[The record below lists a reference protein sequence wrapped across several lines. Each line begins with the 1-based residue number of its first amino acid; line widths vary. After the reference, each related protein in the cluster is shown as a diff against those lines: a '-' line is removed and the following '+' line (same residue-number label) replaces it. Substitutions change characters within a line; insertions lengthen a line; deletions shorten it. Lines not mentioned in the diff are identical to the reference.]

1 MSKEKENKYNTS
13 ANPPSGGEG
22 AKDSTSKAPPLANGG
37 KGSSATVTGKAFDWQ
52 LLKRIMHYVKPYTS
66 VFVIAAFLTIFLAVI
81 ALFQPI
87 LIQRTLDKYILAN
100 DYHGLVFMVELM
112 IGQLVVQTIAQYYQT
127 YLTNSLGQSVIR
139 DLRKDVFNHITSLRL
154 KYFDRTPIGM
164 LITRTVSDL
173 ETIADIFSEGL
184 ISIMGDML
192 LVFAVIGYMLWQDWK
207 LALITLIPMPFLF
220 ASTYVFKEAI
230 KSSFQE
236 VRTQVAQLNTFLAE
250 HISGISVIQYFSREE
265 QEMRKFKAV
274 NLKYRD
280 ANIRS
285 NWYYSIFFPVVEIL
299 FAVCMALLVWYGCKR
314 ILNDQQIHA
323 ISASEG
329 GITPGLI
336 TSFIVLLNMLFR
348 PIRQLADKF
357 NTLQMGMVGADRI
370 FKVLDTD
377 EVATDDGKLAPSVL
391 EGDIEFKDVWF
402 AYNDENWVLKNINF
416 HIKPGETLALVGATG
431 AGKSST
437 INILNRFYD
446 IGKGSVTVD
455 GYDIRE
461 YKVDYLRSKIATVIQ
476 DVFLFTDTIGNNIS
490 LNNTQITREEIIKA
504 AKDVGAH
511 EFIERLPG
519 GYDYNV
525 MERGA
530 TLSAGQAQ
538 LISFIRALVYNPAI
552 LVLDEATSSVDTETE
567 LLIQTAINKLMQGR
581 TAIVIAHRLSTIQNA
596 DKIIVLDHGEIME
609 SGTHQELLR
618 IENGYYRKLYDL
630 QFNSAGIAK
639 PI

>member
-1 MSKEKENKYNTS
+1 MAS
-13 ANPPSGGEG
+13 
-22 AKDSTSKAPPLANGG
+22 
-37 KGSSATVTGKAFDWQ
+37 VTGKALDWK
-52 LLKRIMHYVKPYTS
+52 LLGRVMHYVKPYRST
-66 VFVIAAFLTIFLAVI
+66 FIIAAFLTVFLAAI
-81 ALFQPI
+81 ALAQPI
-87 LIQRTLDKYILAN
+87 LIQITLDKYILNN
-100 DYHGLVFMVELM
+100 DYDGLVLMVGLM
-112 IGQLVVQTIAQYYQT
+112 IGQLFIQTIAQYYQT
-127 YLTNSLGQSVIR
+127 FLTNSLGQSVIK
-139 DLRKDVFNHITSLRL
+139 DLRIDIFNHITSLRL

-184 ISIMGDML
+184 ISIMGDLL
-192 LVFAVIGYMLWQDWK
+192 LVIAVIGYMLWQDWK

-250 HISGISVIQYFSREE
+250 HISGISIIQYFSREE
-265 QEMRKFKAV
+265 QEMRKFVSV
-274 NLKYRD
+274 NTKYRD

-285 NWYYSIFFPVVEIL
+285 NWYYSIFFPVVEVL
-299 FAVCMALLVWYGCKR
+299 FAVCISLLVWYGCKR
-314 ILNDQQIHA
+314 ILGDQQLHVL
-323 ISASEG
+323 SAAPG
-329 GITPGLI
+329 GVTPGVI
-336 TSFIVLLNMLFR
+336 TGFIVLLNILFR

-377 EVATDDGKLAPSVL
+377 EVATDDGTL
-391 EGDIEFKDVWF
+391 EPVTLQGDIQFNNVWF
-402 AYNDENWVLKNINF
+402 AYNEENWVLKDISF

-446 IGKGSVTVD
+446 ISKGEVKVD
-455 GYDIRE
+455 GIDIRE
-461 YKVDYLRSKIATVIQ
+461 YKTNYLRSKIATVIQ
-476 DVFLFTDTIGNNIS
+476 DVFLFTDTIANNIS
-490 LNNTQITREEIIKA
+490 LNNPAITRAEIIAA

-567 LLIQTAINKLMQGR
+567 MLIQTAINKLMQGR

-596 DKIIVLDHGEIME
+596 DKIIVLDHGEIKE
-609 SGTHQELLR
+609 TGTHQELLR

-639 PI
+639 PLL

>member
-1 MSKEKENKYNTS
+1 MSQ
-13 ANPPSGGEG
+13 
-22 AKDSTSKAPPLANGG
+22 
-37 KGSSATVTGKAFDWQ
+37 VTGKALDWN
-52 LLKRIMHYVKPYTS
+52 LLGRVMKYVKPYKS
-66 VFVIAAFLTIFLAVI
+66 VFVIAAFLTVFLAGS
-81 ALFQPI
+81 ALVQPI
-87 LIQRTLDKYILAN
+87 LMQVTLDKYILGN
-100 DYHGLVFMVELM
+100 NYNGLVLMVGLM
-112 IGQLVVQTIAQYYQT
+112 ILQLIIQTIAQYYQT
-127 YLTNSLGQSVIR
+127 YSTNALGQSVIR
-139 DLRKDVFNHITSLRL
+139 DLRIDIFNHITSLRL

-184 ISIMGDML
+184 ISIVGDLL
-192 LVFAVIGYMLWQDWK
+192 LVLAIIILMMVRDWK
-207 LALITLIPMPFLF
+207 LALITLIPMPFLLM
-220 ASTYVFKEAI
+220 STYVFKEAI

-236 VRTQVAQLNTFLAE
+236 VRTQVAHLNTFLAE
-250 HISGISVIQYFSREE
+250 HISGISIIQYFSRED

-274 NLKYRD
+274 NEKYRD

-299 FAVCMALLVWYGCKR
+299 FAVCIGLLVWYGCKR
-314 ILNDQQIHA
+314 ILSDQQL
-323 ISASEG
+323 ASLG
-329 GITPGLI
+329 TNDHPITPGLI
-336 TSFIVLLNMLFR
+336 LAFIVLLNLLFR

-377 EVATDDGKLAPSVL
+377 EVAVNTGTLQPAGLKGEID
-391 EGDIEFKDVWF
+391 FKNVWF
-402 AYNDENWVLKNINF
+402 AYNDENWVLKNISF
-416 HIKPGETLALVGATG
+416 HVKPGETLALVGATG

-437 INILNRFYD
+437 INILNRFYE
-446 IGKGSVTVD
+446 IGKGTVKVD
-455 GYDIRE
+455 GEDLHDYD
-461 YKVDYLRSKIATVIQ
+461 VNYLRSQIATVIQ
-476 DVFLFTDTIGNNIS
+476 DVFLFSDTIANNIS
-490 LNNTQITREEIIKA
+490 LNNELITREQIIAA

-538 LISFIRALVYNPAI
+538 LISFIRALVYDPAI

-567 LLIQTAINKLMQGR
+567 VLIQNAINKLMQGR

-596 DKIIVLDHGEIME
+596 ARIIVLDHGEIKEM
-609 SGTHQELLR
+609 GTHQELLK
-618 IENGYYRKLYDL
+618 IEHGFYRKLYDL
-630 QFNSAGIAK
+630 QFNSAGIAR
-639 PI
+639 

>member
-1 MSKEKENKYNTS
+1 MSQ
-13 ANPPSGGEG
+13 
-22 AKDSTSKAPPLANGG
+22 
-37 KGSSATVTGKAFDWQ
+37 VTGKALDWK
-52 LLKRIMHYVKPYTS
+52 LLKRVMRYVKPYRAT
-66 VFVIAAFLTIFLAVI
+66 FIIAAFLTIFLA
-81 ALFQPI
+81 ASA
-87 LIQRTLDKYILAN
+87 LIQPFLMQITLDKYILGN
-100 DYHGLVFMVELM
+100 NYNGLVLMVSLM
-112 IGQLVVQTIAQYYQT
+112 ILQLVVQTLAQYYQT
-127 YLTNSLGQSVIR
+127 YSTNSLGQSVIR
-139 DLRKDVFNHITSLRL
+139 DLRIDIFNHIMSLRL

-184 ISIMGDML
+184 ISIVGDLL
-192 LVFAVIGYMLWQDWK
+192 LVVAIIVYMLIKDWK
-207 LALITLIPMPFLF
+207 LALITLIPMPFLLL
-220 ASTYVFKEAI
+220 STYVFKEAI

-236 VRTQVAQLNTFLAE
+236 VRTQVAHLNTFLAE
-250 HISGISVIQYFSREE
+250 HISGISIIQYFSRED

-299 FAVCMALLVWYGCKR
+299 FAICIALLVWYGCKR
-314 ILNDQQIHA
+314 ILTDQQLA
-323 ISASEG
+323 NLGTGDNPVS
-329 GITPGLI
+329 PGMILA
-336 TSFIVLLNMLFR
+336 FIVLLNLLFR

-377 EVATDDGKLAPSVL
+377 EVAVNTGKLKPTNIQ
-391 EGDIEFKDVWF
+391 GGITFDNVWF
-402 AYNDENWVLKNINF
+402 AYNDENWVLKDISF
-416 HIKPGETLALVGATG
+416 RVKSGETLALVGATG

-437 INILNRFYD
+437 INILNRFYE
-446 IGKGSVTVD
+446 IGKGTVKVD
-455 GYDIRE
+455 DVDIRE
-461 YKVDYLRSKIATVIQ
+461 YEVDFLRSQIATVIQ
-476 DVFLFTDTIGNNIS
+476 DVFLFTDTIANNIS
-490 LNNTQITREEIIKA
+490 LNNPLITREKIIAA

-530 TLSAGQAQ
+530 TLSSGQAQ
-538 LISFIRALVYNPAI
+538 LISFIRALVYDPTI

-567 LLIQTAINKLMQGR
+567 ILIQNAINKLMQGR

-596 DKIIVLDHGEIME
+596 DKIIVLDHGEIKEM
-609 SGTHQELLR
+609 GTHQELLK
-618 IENGYYRKLYDL
+618 IEHGYYRKLYDL
-630 QFNSAGIAK
+630 QFNSAGIVK
-639 PI
+639 S